1 MPETPRDEDLA
12 TSAGVMAAE
21 YAPCVIRTGAAAP
34 QLRSRLELLV
44 KKKIGGGWQE
54 RWVLLQGE
62 ILMAFDTEA
71 ALNNVVERIA
81 RNDPAAVRDSIRV
94 GSMSPRLRLQ
104 SGARHFEAE
113 SFYFLPTPCV

>member
-71 ALNNVVERIA
+71 ALNNVVERMA

-94 GSMSPRLRLQ
+94 GSMPPRLRLQ

-113 SFYFLPTPCV
+113 RFYFLPTPCV